1 MPHDNIFH
9 PTKTLPYQV
18 ITEALDSLL
27 ANEIDRL
34 ETSRDTAVELD
45 VILDEEAETLTDFI
59 EQLEAIRGVI
69 NED

>member
-1 MPHDNIFH
+1 M
-9 PTKTLPYQV
+9 KTLPFTV

-34 ETSRDTAVELD
+34 ETSRETAEDL
-45 VILDEEAETLTDFI
+45 ITEDESETLQDFI
-59 EQLEAIRGVI
+59 DQLEEIRGVI